1 MGNYIIISICS
12 DGYER
17 FATIKDVRED
27 ITINVHFLEYD
38 EYLESNEK
46 SQKRRTGD
54 TLDGDISIQLVTFSQ
69 KVDVDTALIHHQKI
83 PNFPH
88 VEAIIEVAQIIDKY
102 SMYAHSSITDKNILS
117 EFESVAS
124 YKVGDR
130 ILGTGSLELSEVS

>member
-102 SMYAHSSITDKNILS
+102 SMYAHSSITAYAGPKLHL
-117 EFESVAS
+117 
-124 YKVGDR
+124 DR
-130 ILGTGSLELSEVS
+130 W